1 MTMKKRIISLI
12 LVVVMSVL
20 TLASCA
26 YSYTGDDMTKYAT
39 FDKDKF
45 LAALAEFEIEDGDF
59 TEDAETR
66 AQKVLDTIMASLAKK
81 VNTDDKKSE
90 GTVGE
95 NDLFYYC
102 YYITATIADV
112 EYTFSTDKMKESA
125 ATSVQLG
132 LGTYSTDLAE
142 KIAEAFEGY
151 EFTEDSVYKQVTSGK
166 VTAGQVVYISYT
178 RAYEKTN
185 AEGKVEDVTDTAKS
199 HRVVLDET
207 NPLHKHLIDN
217 ATIGTKISTL
227 DWTADTYAADVKGTY
242 TNLVIDW
249 AESGAGKTVTDVTY
263 TAEKNESPSLYTG
276 STKQN
281 LKDVELTYHVYP
293 VSYAEVADI
302 TVESIINDIYGK
314 NVTLANLATILFGKD
329 YSEHEHSEDEED
341 DTAHKLLEK
350 YKFTVEGEEISLE
363 DFATKLKSAQTDVA
377 DAEEAMDAAKEDY
390 DEATEAL
397 EKAQTTFDEKTT
409 ALEEAEAAYAAE
421 ATDANKT
428 AVDEAKKALET
439 ATDKLEAAQDD
450 LEEAKKAYLGAEA
463 TDTEKAEVGAKKE
476 YEDAVAD
483 RDALVTEFT
492 ATVDGGADAIVNG
505 YKDNVVYADL
515 ETAYNEDIETKV
527 ASYVYEQ
534 MTKAVTVNS
543 YPKKAVKSAYKYLI
557 DSYEYCFY
565 ENYKLDGSSNSSAT
579 QSYYKQ
585 YGGSFKNFLVQH
597 VVPNEFDQ
605 EVETYDEAVAV
616 VEKAAQAHVAEA
628 ITINVVAQAFDL
640 ALSKKEFKELT
651 KDDYTYDYYVD
662 TYYED
667 SFEIMYQ
674 FNKLM
679 DALLESEETEEGIAT
694 LVSYDNDYIGTVKRV
709 KELTVET
716 ETE

>member
-20 TLASCA
+20 TLAGCA
-26 YSYTGDDMTKYAT
+26 YSYTGDDMSNYAT
-39 FDKDKF
+39 FDKAKF

-59 TEDAETR
+59 TEDAATR
-66 AQKVLDTIMASLAKK
+66 EQKVLDTIMASLANK

-90 GTVGE
+90 GTVGT

-102 YYITATIADV
+102 YYVTATIKDV
-112 EYTFSTDKMKESA
+112 EYTFFTDKMKESA
-125 ATSVQLG
+125 AVSVQLG
-132 LGTYSTDLAE
+132 LGSYSTDLAE

-151 EFTEDSVYKQVTSGK
+151 EFTEGSAYKQVTDGK
-166 VTAGQVVYISYT
+166 VTAGQIVYVSYT
-178 RAYEKTN
+178 RTFDKTS
-185 AEGKVEDVTDTAKS
+185 AEGKVEEVKEIAKS
-199 HRVVLDET
+199 NRVVLDET
-207 NPLHKHLIDN
+207 NPLHKHLIDK

-227 DWTADTYAADVKGTY
+227 EMTDEAVKGTY

-249 AESGAGKTVTDVTY
+249 AEEGAGRTVTDVTY
-263 TAEKNESPSLYTG
+263 TEDKNESATVYVG
-276 STKQN
+276 SEKQN

-314 NVTLANLATILFGKD
+314 NVTLANLATILFGKA

-363 DFATKLKSAQTDVA
+363 DFATKLKSAQTKVEDTKK
-377 DAEEAMDAAKEDY
+377 AMEAAKKDY
-390 DEATEAL
+390 DKDTEAL
-397 EKAQTTFDEKTT
+397 KKAEETFAEKTT
-409 ALEEAEAAYAAE
+409 ALEKAEAAYAAE
-421 ATDANKT
+421 ATDANKK
-428 AVDEAKKALET
+428 AVDDAKAALET

-450 LEEAKKAYLGAEA
+450 VEEAKKAYLGSEA

-476 YEDAVAD
+476 YEDAVAE
-483 RDALVTEFT
+483 RDKLVTEFSD
-492 ATVDGGADAIVNG
+492 TVEGGADAVVKG
-505 YKDNVVYADL
+505 YKENVVYADL
-515 ETAYNEDIETKV
+515 ENKYDADIKDKV
-527 ASYVYEQ
+527 ATYVYEQ
-534 MTKAVTVNS
+534 MTKSVNVTS

-565 ENYKLDGSSNSSAT
+565 ENYKLDGTSNSSAS

-585 YGGSFKNFLVQH
+585 YGGSFKNFLIQH
-597 VVPNEFDQ
+597 VVPNEFDK
-605 EVETYDEAVAV
+605 EVKTYDEAVAEI
-616 VEKAAQAHVAEA
+616 EKAAQAHVAEA
-628 ITINVVAQAFDL
+628 ITINIVAETFGL
-640 ALSKKEFKELT
+640 KLTKKEFKELT

-662 TYYED
+662 SYYED

-679 DALLESEETEEGIAT
+679 DALLETEETENGLAT

-709 KELTVET
+709 EELTVKT